1 MQRFAETKCEY
12 NCYNLQRLQKAEAK
26 MVKVSTF
33 AAMTLGAFI
42 FLQSVD
48 KLHVWIA
55 LRQDEKRER
64 QMQELEIAKMKKTLL
79 TDLKEKESSV

>member
-1 MQRFAETKCEY
+1 
-12 NCYNLQRLQKAEAK
+12 

-42 FLQSVD
+42 ILQSMD

-64 QMQELEIAKMKKTLL
+64 QMQELEIAKMKKNLL
-79 TDLKEKESSV
+79 AELKEKESSV